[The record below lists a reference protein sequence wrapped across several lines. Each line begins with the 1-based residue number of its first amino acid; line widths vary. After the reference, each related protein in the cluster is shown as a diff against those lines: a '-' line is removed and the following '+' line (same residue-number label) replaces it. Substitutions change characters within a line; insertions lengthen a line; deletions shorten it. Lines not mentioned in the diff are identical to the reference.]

1 MKGIA
6 TMTPADF
13 QSEYGSQSDISPSAR
28 PALHVVSHEQPA
40 LRGDGADSV
49 SPRAAQRPQSGFL
62 NQSIDEIAR
71 LYVESPFSW

>member
-13 QSEYGSQSDISPSAR
+13 QSEFGSNTASTQPKR
-28 PALHVVSHEQPA
+28 PALHVVGQDHTQQNEAGQAAGNASA
-40 LRGDGADSV
+40 
-49 SPRAAQRPQSGFL
+49 PRQQAGFL

>member
-6 TMTPADF
+6 AMSPADF
-13 QSEYGSQSDISPSAR
+13 QSEYGSHSNMAHQTR
-28 PALHVVSHEQPA
+28 PALHVVGQDHASQS
-40 LRGDGADSV
+40 DGG
-49 SPRAAQRPQSGFL
+49 QSANASTVPGQKAGFL

>member
-6 TMTPADF
+6 KMSPADF
-13 QSEYGSQSDISPSAR
+13 QSEYGSHSSVAHQSR
-28 PALHVVSHEQPA
+28 PALHVVGQDRAPQN
-40 LRGDGADSV
+40 DGGQAPS
-49 SPRAAQRPQSGFL
+49 STAASNQKAGFL

>member
-13 QSEYGSQSDISPSAR
+13 QSEFDSNTASSQPKR
-28 PALHVVSHEQPA
+28 PALHVVGQDQPQQNVA
-40 LRGDGADSV
+40 GQV
-49 SPRAAQRPQSGFL
+49 AANGSASRQQAGFL

>member
-6 TMTPADF
+6 TMSPADF
-13 QSEYGSQSDISPSAR
+13 QSEYSSQTGLAYQSR
-28 PALHVVSHEQPA
+28 PALQLLGQDHVLQNENGQ
-40 LRGDGADSV
+40 
-49 SPRAAQRPQSGFL
+49 AANGGSAAKPQSGFL